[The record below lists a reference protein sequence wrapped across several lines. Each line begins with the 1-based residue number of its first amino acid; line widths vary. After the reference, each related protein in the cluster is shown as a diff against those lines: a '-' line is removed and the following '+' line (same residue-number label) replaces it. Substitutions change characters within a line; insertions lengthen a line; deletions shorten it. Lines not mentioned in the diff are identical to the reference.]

1 MPWMMRFP
9 DFSAAV
15 WHFTCYMLSS
25 GFRRD
30 ARLDKNFLDMTCRKI
45 SMKSIWLPDDL
56 NSSRCG
62 LMVTIA
68 VFLFIASCTVCATIV
83 SGDVTGGSSLKQGGT
98 FVKLTVPYTDSD
110 PANTVGNNTFQKP
123 NLYGFDEGQNI
134 YITVDLAVDILADGS
149 GGEAGSG
156 IVRKGST
163 VASHYI
169 FFDPLRGTTQK
180 GVISFDS
187 RIIGIIT
194 KSRNLAAS
202 DFLINTGVT
211 YLNPSA
217 RGLESRD
224 KVRITGPRT
233 LEVDWFAGSPGDYIR
248 VLTDFSPAAADRWFR
263 LFEMSNP
270 FHE

>member
-1 MPWMMRFP
+1 MRNP
-9 DFSAAV
+9 NLLGV
-15 WHFTCYMLSS
+15 LLSYR
-25 GFRRD
+25 FVLL
-30 ARLDKNFLDMTCRKI
+30 AMT
-45 SMKSIWLPDDL
+45 
-56 NSSRCG
+56 
-62 LMVTIA
+62 A
-68 VFLFIASCTVCATIV
+68 VFLSNTSGTVSATIV
-83 SGDVTGGSSLKQGGT
+83 SGAVTGGGSLKQGWT
-98 FVKLTVPYTDSD
+98 FVKLSVPFKDSD
-110 PANTVGNNTFQKP
+110 PDNTVGRNSFQKP